1 MTDFE
6 RYRGTDDYIA
16 SDDLKQAVNVAI
28 ALSRPLL
35 LRGEPGTGKTLLSRS
50 IASALGMRIV
60 EWSVKSTTR
69 AQVGLYTYDAVQR
82 LYDSRFDDKDVSNIE
97 QYIKL
102 GPLGEAFEAD
112 EQVVL
117 LIDEVDKADIE
128 FPNDLLAEIDQM
140 RFTIYETGRVV
151 EAKHRPIV
159 IITSNAEK
167 ELPDAFLRRCVFHF
181 ISFPTRELM
190 TDIVKV
196 HYPDIESTL
205 LAQALT
211 RFYQLRDMDDLRKKP
226 STSELIDW
234 VLALRRAGIAPEV
247 LEQELPFIGALIKTE
262 SDVERVTQPRRGW
275 RG

>member
-16 SDDLKQAVNVAI
+16 SDDLKQAVNGAI

-35 LRGEPGTGKTLLSRS
+35 LRGEPGKGKTLLSRS

>member
-1 MTDFE
+1 MSEFE
-6 RYRGTDDYIA
+6 RYQGTSDYIA
-16 SDDLKQAVNVAI
+16 SDDLTQAVNVAI

-97 QYIKL
+97 QYIRL

-112 EQVVL
+112 KQVVL
-117 LIDEVDKADIE
+117 LIDEIDKADIE
-128 FPNDLLAEIDQM
+128 FPNDLLAELDQM
-140 RFTIYETGRVV
+140 RFTIYETGRIV

-181 ISFPTRELM
+181 IRFPTRELM
-190 TDIVKV
+190 TDIVRV
-196 HYPDIESTL
+196 HYPDIQPNL

-211 RFYQLRDMDDLRKKP
+211 RFYELRDMDELRKKP

-234 VLALRRAGIAPEV
+234 ILALRRAGISAEV
-247 LEQELPFIGALIKTE
+247 LETELPFLGALIKTE
-262 SDVERVTQPRRGW
+262 ADVERVTQPRRGW

>member
-16 SDDLKQAVNVAI
+16 SDDLRQAVNVAI

-50 IASALGMRIV
+50 IAKALGMRIV

-82 LYDSRFDDKDVSNIE
+82 LYDSRFDDKDVSDIE

-102 GPLGEAFEAD
+102 GPLGEAFESD

-117 LIDEVDKADIE
+117 LIDEIDKADIE
-128 FPNDLLAEIDQM
+128 FPNDLLAELDQM
-140 RFTIYETGRVV
+140 RFSIYETGRLV

-181 ISFPTRELM
+181 ISFPSRDLM
-190 TDIVKV
+190 TEIVQV
-196 HYPDIESTL
+196 HYPDIESSL

-211 RFYQLRDMDDLRKKP
+211 RFYDLREMDDLRKKP

-234 VLALRRAGIAPEV
+234 ILALRRAGVAPDV
-247 LEQELPFIGALIKTE
+247 LEQELPFLGALIKTE
-262 SDVERVTQPRRGW
+262 SDVARVTQPRRGW

>member
-16 SDDLKQAVNVAI
+16 SEDLKQAVNVAI

-50 IASALGMRIV
+50 IAEALGMRIV

-102 GPLGEAFEAD
+102 GPLGEAFESD

-190 TDIVKV
+190 TEIVKV

-211 RFYQLRDMDDLRKKP
+211 RFYQLREMDDLRKKP

-234 VLALRRAGIAPEV
+234 VLALRRAGIHPDV
-247 LEQELPFIGALIKTE
+247 LEQELPFLGALIKTE
-262 SDVERVTQPRRGW
+262 SDVARVTQPRHGW

>member
-16 SDDLKQAVNVAI
+16 SEDLKQAVNVAI

-50 IASALGMRIV
+50 IAEALGMRIV

-102 GPLGEAFEAD
+102 GPLGEAFESD

-128 FPNDLLAEIDQM
+128 FPMISTEID
-140 RFTIYETGRVV
+140 RYG
-151 EAKHRPIV
+151 
-159 IITSNAEK
+159 S
-167 ELPDAFLRRCVFHF
+167 
-181 ISFPTRELM
+181 
-190 TDIVKV
+190 
-196 HYPDIESTL
+196 
-205 LAQALT
+205 
-211 RFYQLRDMDDLRKKP
+211 LRDWTRGR
-226 STSELIDW
+226 SEASADCHHHFERGKRT
-234 VLALRRAGIAPEV
+234 ARRFP
-247 LEQELPFIGALIKTE
+247 P
-262 SDVERVTQPRRGW
+262 
-275 RG
+275 

>member
-1 MTDFE
+1 MSDFE
-6 RYRGTDDYIA
+6 RYTGTNDYIA

-50 IASALGMRIV
+50 IASALNMRIV

-97 QYIKL
+97 QYIRL
-102 GPLGEAFEAD
+102 GPLGEAFESD

-117 LIDEVDKADIE
+117 LIDEIDKADIE
-128 FPNDLLAEIDQM
+128 FPNDLLAELDQM
-140 RFTIYETGRVV
+140 RFTIYETGRTV
-151 EAKHRPIV
+151 EARHRPIV

-190 TDIVKV
+190 TEIVRV
-196 HYPDIESTL
+196 HYPDIEATL
-205 LAQALT
+205 LASALT
-211 RFYQLRDMDDLRKKP
+211 RFYELRDMDELRKKP

-234 VLALRRAGIAPEV
+234 LLALRRAGVDPEV
-247 LEQELPFIGALIKTE
+247 LEAELPFMGALIKTE
-262 SDVERVTQPRRGW
+262 ADVTRVTQPRRGW

>member
-1 MTDFE
+1 MSEFE
-6 RYRGTDDYIA
+6 RYQGTSDYIA
-16 SDDLKQAVNVAI
+16 SDDLTQAVNVAI

-97 QYIKL
+97 QYIRL
-102 GPLGEAFEAD
+102 GPLGEAFEAG

-117 LIDEVDKADIE
+117 LIDEIDKADIE
-128 FPNDLLAEIDQM
+128 FPNDLLAELDQM
-140 RFTIYETGRVV
+140 RFTIYETGRIV

-181 ISFPTRELM
+181 IRFPTRELM
-190 TDIVKV
+190 TDIVRV
-196 HYPDIESTL
+196 HYPDIQPNL

-211 RFYQLRDMDDLRKKP
+211 RFYELRDMDELRKKP

-234 VLALRRAGIAPEV
+234 ILALRRAGISAEV
-247 LEQELPFIGALIKTE
+247 LETELPFLGALIKTE
-262 SDVERVTQPRRGW
+262 ADVERVTQPRRGW